1 MNIENEIEHLAD
13 LKHIG
18 MALLQFSRSLRSG
31 EFKKK
36 SKAWIYSPNF
46 VGFEIRYKRAQRL
59 NILVRPVAMPS
70 NVQRMLTLRAGPLDY
85 TRAEV
90 HSARQLSAACVC
102 IEVSWRDWYRHT
114 LGKDPEP

>member
-1 MNIENEIEHLAD
+1 MNIEDEIERLTD

-18 MALLQFSRSLRSG
+18 MALLQFSRTLHPG

-36 SKAWIYSPNF
+36 SNAWIYSPNF

-59 NILVRPVAMPS
+59 NILVRPVQMPPGI
-70 NVQRMLTLRAGPLDY
+70 QRMLTLRAGPLDY
-85 TRAEV
+85 TRAEIS
-90 HSARQLSAACVC
+90 SARQLSAACAF

-114 LGKDPEP
+114 LRKEPEL